1 MTINFSQYLN
11 HQTLEETIQV
21 LDDILLILVIHTEEH
36 GISENLSHQYLT
48 IRNLRDTFSQALA
61 NKDE

>member
-11 HQTLEETIQV
+11 HQTIEETIQV
-21 LDDILLILVIHTEEH
+21 LDEMLLILVINTEEH
-36 GISENLSHQYLT
+36 GISDNLSHQYLT

>member
-1 MTINFSQYLN
+1 MKIDFSQYIH

-21 LDDILLILVIHTEEH
+21 LDEMLLILVIHTEEH

-48 IRNLRDTFSQALA
+48 IRNLRDLFRDVLA
-61 NKDE
+61 